1 MSEVVSRFLPSQTN
15 AEITKVD
22 TYVKTMEEALKVNT
36 RVVMC
41 LYVYVC
47 VCVRICICISIT
59 SDTRHQHWKL
69 MKVWPWNDT
78 QLSINTRIKDID
90 FLTLRCNSFD
100 ERITKLNDD
109 VQPRLQKVEKFVGE
123 FGMMIDTKFAEVYSV
138 SAHFFFFI

>member
-1 MSEVVSRFLPSQTN
+1 MYL
-15 AEITKVD
+15 
-22 TYVKTMEEALKVNT
+22 
-36 RVVMC
+36 
-41 LYVYVC
+41 YVC
-47 VCVRICICISIT
+47 VYVFVLVSLLTPGMNIG
-59 SDTRHQHWKL
+59 KL
-69 MKVWPWNDT
+69 IKVWPWNDT

-138 SAHFFFFI
+138 SADFFLFFV